1 MPHRLWPALITTV
14 CLGACSPP
22 PAPGPSAAFE
32 AARAKAAPAEREWR
46 SYLGDLSSRQWSPLG
61 EIDRANVATLQV
73 AWEYA
78 SGGAGQIQTNPL
90 IVGGVLFGVSPE
102 LAAFALDAAT
112 GEELWRFESRSAAG
126 STAPSR
132 GLAWWS
138 DGLEDERIFLPAGPD
153 VWALDARSGQPIR
166 EFGKDGRIRLRE
178 GLAFGDDFVVATT
191 PGAVFEDLLIQPMRV
206 NEMAGAAPGDIR
218 AFDVR
223 TGEVRWTFRTI
234 PAPGEPGHETW
245 PPDAWQRVG
254 GANNWAGLSIDT
266 DRGIAY
272 VPTGSAA
279 FDFYGADRA
288 GDNLFANTLLAL
300 DARTGERLWHYQV
313 VRHDVWDRDLPA
325 PPNLVTLE
333 HDGERRDAVA
343 QITKSGH
350 VFVFD
355 RETGEPIWPI
365 EEVEAPGPGLP
376 GEALAASQPLP
387 TRPPPFSRQLVT
399 EALLTTRTPEA
410 EATAHERFRDVP
422 PDHAFDPPSLE
433 GGFVFPGI
441 DGGGEW
447 GGASFDP
454 ETGLL
459 YVNSNEVPY
468 WLQMMETPAM
478 DSLGGGGRVAYVM
491 VCASCHGLEREGAGF
506 SPALSTLGERSGY
519 LDTWRVIRDGRGR
532 MPAFGGMLDASARA
546 SLVWYL
552 FHPDGAELPPEEPP
566 DEPALGM
573 FLRFMNMGYPKWVD
587 PDEALPLVAPPW
599 GQLTAID
606 LNAGEIA
613 WQVPLGNHPL
623 LAERGVLGTGSENYG
638 GPVATAGG
646 LLFIAAS
653 MDGQARAFDKA
664 TGELLWEHE
673 LPFAGFATPAIYEA
687 DGAQYVVF
695 ASGGGKLGQPAG
707 DRYVA
712 FALPRQTAD

>member
-1 MPHRLWPALITTV
+1 MQRCLAAALLLALV
-14 CLGACSPP
+14 ACSPSESS
-22 PAPGPSAAFE
+22 GPSPEFE
-32 AARAKAAPAEREWR
+32 AARARAAAPENEWR
-46 SYLGDLSSRQWSPLG
+46 SYLGDLSSRQWSPLS
-61 EIDRANVATLQV
+61 EIDRTNVAELEV
-73 AWEYA
+73 AWEYSA
-78 SGGAGQIQTNPL
+78 GGAGQIQTNPL
-90 IVGGVLFGVSPE
+90 VVGGVLFGVSPE
-102 LAAFALDAAT
+102 LAAFALDAGT
-112 GEELWRFESRSAAG
+112 GTELWRFESGAG
-126 STAPSR
+126 AGPTAPNR
-132 GLAWWS
+132 GLAYWT
-138 DGLEDERIFLPAGPD
+138 DGASDERIFLPAGPE
-153 VWALDARSGQPIR
+153 VWALDARTGRPIR
-166 EFGKDGRIRLRE
+166 EFGSDGRIRMRD
-178 GLAFGDDFVVATT
+178 GLSHGDDFVIATT
-191 PGAVFEDLLIQPMRV
+191 PGAVYRDLLIQPMRV
-206 NEMAGAAPGDIR
+206 NEMGGAAPGDIR

-245 PPDAWQRVG
+245 PEDAWQRVG
-254 GANNWAGLSIDT
+254 GANNWAGLSIDEA
-266 DRGIAY
+266 RGIAY

-300 DARTGERLWHYQV
+300 DAATGERLWHYQV

-325 PPNLVTLE
+325 PPNLVRIVI
-333 HDGERRDAVA
+333 DGEPRDAVA

-355 RETGEPIWPI
+355 RDTGEPVWPI
-365 EEVEAPGPGLP
+365 DEVDVPGSGLP
-376 GEALAASQPLP
+376 GEVLATSQPLP
-387 TRPPPFSRQLVT
+387 TKPPPFSRQRVT
-399 EALLTTRTPEA
+399 EASLADRTPEA
-410 EATAHERFRDVP
+410 AVMARERFDGAM

-433 GGFVFPGI
+433 GGFVFPGM

-459 YVNSNEVPY
+459 YVNSSEIPW

-478 DSLGGGGRVAYVM
+478 DSLGAGGRLGYVM

-506 SPALSTLGERSGY
+506 SPSLVNLGERIGY

-532 MPAFGGMLDASARA
+532 MPGFAALGLTARA
-546 SLVWYL
+546 SVVWYL
-552 FHPDGAELPPEEPP
+552 FHPDGADDPPEEPP
-566 DEPALGM
+566 DGFALGM
-573 FLRFMNMGYPKWVD
+573 FPRFTNMGYPKFVD
-587 PDEALPLVAPPW
+587 PADGVPLVAPPW

-613 WQVPLGNHPL
+613 WQIPLGNHPV
-623 LAERGVLGTGSENYG
+623 LAEHGVFGTGSENYG

-646 LLFIAAS
+646 LVFIAAS
-653 MDGQARAFDKA
+653 MDGHARAFDKA

-673 LPFAGFATPAIYEA
+673 LPFAGFATPAVYEA
-687 DGAQYVVF
+687 GGVQFVVF
-695 ASGGGKLGQPAG
+695 AAGGGKLDQPAG

-712 FALPRQTAD
+712 FALPR